1 MPMTR
6 AVPALAVAA
15 RRGAAV
21 DAGIRPVV
29 APASPGEEPLL
40 AGVFRLEGGK
50 RRGAIGP
57 AEGQTV
63 AALVAEAVDAGVP
76 VVGVLATSGA
86 DVSEGIA
93 SLHAWGGIAAALV
106 SASGVVPIVVCVTGP
121 CVSGPA
127 LLLGLADVVIMTADA
142 FAYVSGPGAVERFT
156 GVATSHDA
164 LGGTAV
170 HALRSGVASLVA
182 SDEEDALQLAAEVL
196 ALLPPNNAEAP
207 PVAANDDP
215 VDRPCRAAA
224 STVPASATA
233 SYDVREV
240 VEDLADDAWFLELK
254 PYHAQNVVTALGRI
268 GGHAVGFVANQPSR
282 LAGTLDIEASQKAAR
297 FVQWCDAFG
306 IALVSLVDTPGFQP
320 GKDIEW
326 RGMIRHGAQLVHAY
340 AAASVPRLCVILRKA
355 YGGAYI
361 VMDSKTLGNDL
372 CVAWPDAE
380 IAVMGAPGA
389 VQILHGRRLDAIG
402 DAGAREAERSGLEAD
417 YAARYC
423 TPEIAAARGFVDDVI
438 DPLATRHVLAAALEA
453 LAHKRDRSP
462 RRRHSN
468 MPL

>member
-1 MPMTR
+1 MTR
-6 AVPALAVAA
+6 AVPALPVAA

-21 DAGIRPVV
+21 DAAIRPVIP
-29 APASPGEEPLL
+29 PASPDEHPLL

-63 AALVAEAVDAGVP
+63 AALVAESVDAGVP
-76 VVGVLATSGA
+76 VVGVLSTSGA
-86 DVSEGIA
+86 DVSEGVA
-93 SLHAWGGIAAALV
+93 SLHAWGGIAAALAA
-106 SASGVVPIVVCVTGP
+106 ASGVVPIVLCVTGP

-127 LLLGLADVVIMTADA
+127 LLLGLADVVILTSDA

-156 GVATSHDA
+156 GVPTSHDA
-164 LGGTAV
+164 LGGAGV
-170 HALRSGVASLVA
+170 HELRSGVAALVA
-182 SDEEDALQLAAEVL
+182 ADEEDALHLAVEVL
-196 ALLPPNNAEAP
+196 SFLPPNNAEAP
-207 PVAANDDP
+207 FVAANDDP
-215 VDRPCRAAA
+215 VDRPCRVAAA
-224 STVPASATA
+224 TVPSSTTA
-233 SYDVREV
+233 SYDVRTV
-240 VEDLADDAWFLELK
+240 IEDLVDGGWYLELK
-254 PYHAQNVVTALGRI
+254 ARHAPNVVTALARI
-268 GGHAVGFVANQPSR
+268 GGHAVGFIANQPSQ

-306 IALVSLVDTPGFQP
+306 LPLVSLVDTPGFQP

-326 RGMIRHGAQLVHAY
+326 RGMIRHGAELVHAY

-372 CVAWPDAE
+372 CVSWPDAE

-389 VQILHGRRLDAIG
+389 VQILHGRRLAVID
-402 DAGAREAERSGLEAD
+402 DPERRDAERIELEAD
-417 YAARYC
+417 YASRYC
-423 TPEIAAARGFVDDVI
+423 TPEIAAARGFVDEVI
-438 DPLATRHVLAAALEA
+438 DPVTTRHVLAGALEA
-453 LAHKRDRSP
+453 LLHKRDRSP

-468 MPL
+468 TPL